1 MSMMLEYTLVAG
13 ILCVAACVRYL
24 VMTSAYYAVVYKHF
38 DERWAK
44 YKIEPQKPTAKDI
57 RHEIKW
63 GLLNKINF
71 FFYGLLIYWLY
82 DHGHL
87 ALYTDWGAYPWW
99 YGWLIIPVLLFLH
112 DAYFFW
118 SHYLMHTRF
127 FRRLTRHDVHHGVR
141 NVSPYSAFSVH
152 PAEGFLEMAFR
163 PVILVLIPIHPV
175 TLGIF
180 LIITFA
186 LNVIGH
192 SGYEFFP
199 RNYPTSPLT
208 RFGSSASFHYLH
220 HKNGNTNFGLF
231 LCFWDRMMGTMH
243 PDYDTFFDERAKH
256 NPLQLPEKMDGDLF
270 RKKGW
275 VNRDR
280 PEELSAP

>member
-1 MSMMLEYTLVAG
+1 VHPALEYGLVASA
-13 ILCVAACVRYL
+13 LFVAACVRYL
-24 VMTSAYYAVVYKHF
+24 VMTSAYYAVVYRRF
-38 DERWAK
+38 ETRWAK
-44 YKIEPQKPTAKDI
+44 YKIEKTTPTAKDI

-63 GLLNKINF
+63 GLTNKINF

-87 ALYTDWGAYPWW
+87 ALYTEWGAYPWW
-99 YGWLIIPVLLFLH
+99 YAWLTLPLLLFLH

-118 SHYLMHTRF
+118 SHYLMHIKP
-127 FRRLTRHDVHHGVR
+127 FRQWTRHDVHHGVR

-152 PAEGFLEMAFR
+152 PAEGFLELAFR
-163 PVILVLIPIHPV
+163 PVILIFIPMHPV

-199 RNYPTSPLT
+199 RGYPSSPLT
-208 RFGSSASFHYLH
+208 RFGSSATFHYLH
-220 HKNGNTNFGLF
+220 HKNGNKNFGLF

-243 PDYDTFFDERAKH
+243 PDYDALFDQQARN
-256 NPLQLPEKMDGDLF
+256 NPLQLPPKINKELF
-270 RKKGW
+270 LKRGW
-275 VNRDR
+275 VNAERQE
-280 PEELSAP
+280 PLP